1 MSSIDQ
7 RIVQMR
13 FDNAGFQNGVN
24 NTLNSLKKLHESLK
38 MKGSSKGLEDVGR
51 GISKLNSSG
60 MSGLSSGVDTV
71 TAKFSNMG
79 VIAATALSN
88 ITNKAVN
95 AGLSLAKSLT
105 IDPVMDGFHEYETKM
120 GAITT
125 ILSNTSH
132 LGTNLEDVNAVLG
145 ELNTY
150 ADKTIYNF
158 AEMTRNIGTFTAAG
172 VGLEDSASAI
182 KGIANLA
189 AASGSSS
196 AQASSAMYQ
205 LSQALATGRVSLM
218 DWNSV
223 VNAGMGGKLFQDA
236 LIRTSEHLGTGAKAA
251 IEKYG
256 SFRESLTNGEWLTG
270 DVLIE
275 TLKQIAGE
283 YDVAALKAQGYSD
296 AEAQAIVKLADTAT
310 AAATEVKTVTQLI
323 DTMKEAVGSG
333 FANAWEWI
341 IGDSKQATKTLTS
354 ISEGFNGI
362 IQPFFDFLNGTKDE
376 KGNVITKGLLG
387 GWADGGGRDA
397 IIKGFGNIFSS
408 IGGIAKT
415 FGSAFTDVFGVLKP
429 EHLIN
434 ISKGFQ
440 KFTENFKL
448 SGKAASQLKDI
459 FKGVFTVIKTIGSG
473 ALKVVQGIGKVF
485 SSGLFKGLGSMFLSA
500 GSGIGKF
507 ITSIGEGID
516 KCKLFETVSSGIG
529 KAFDKVGEFVG
540 KAADKVKNFF
550 SDLDFSTIT
559 NFVSTI
565 GEGIGTAFETIG
577 NVINSIGS
585 GLGKMFGS
593 IDLGSILGV
602 LGGLLS
608 LKGIKKL
615 KDIFKPVGDA
625 IENFGDVLDKFKE
638 IGDKVVDILDGVR
651 GALQA
656 YQNNLNASMLLKV
669 AAAVGL
675 LAVSL
680 KLLSGLNPNE
690 LATGLVGIGGA
701 LAGLVLAFQA
711 ILKIMDGNNMKGI
724 TKAAT
729 AMILLSA
736 AVGILALAL
745 KSISSLNPDELAT
758 GLVGVAAALTG
769 LVLASKYIDKESKG
783 MIKASLGLIL
793 LATALNIMAGAV
805 RSMASMNW
813 EQLATGLVG
822 VGGALLMLGIF
833 SKQLDSTK
841 ILATSI
847 AMIALATALNIM
859 AGAVRSMAS
868 MSWEQLAT
876 GLVGVG
882 VALAELGIFA
892 KLLSDNGSLLTT
904 SIALIAIS
912 AALNILAG
920 AVRSMASMSWEQL
933 AVGLTGLAGG
943 LILVGAAAKLIPGPA
958 LLLTAVGLIA
968 MSGALYLMAG
978 AIQKMA
984 EMSWSELAIGLT
996 GLAGALIILGL
1007 AGSSMAGCLVGSI
1020 AMIAMAGALQ
1030 LLVPALVQ
1038 LSEIDPAGVA
1048 TGLITLAGA
1057 MLVLGVAGT
1066 AMSGCLLGAVAMI
1079 AMAGAIRILAPALQQ
1094 LSELDPA
1101 GAATGII
1108 TLAGA
1113 MLVLGA
1119 AGTAMSGCL
1128 LGAVAMIAMA
1138 GAIRI
1143 LAPALQQL
1151 SELDPAGAATG
1162 IITLAG
1168 AMLVLG
1174 VAGTAMSGCL
1184 LGAVAMI
1191 AMAGALRLLVPALE
1205 QLSQLST
1212 GEVATNLI
1220 TLAGSFAVIGGAGLL
1235 LTPAIPGIL
1244 GLAAGLLV
1252 LNLACASIG
1261 NSFDSVGAGLS
1272 KLASDCSSAAPQIK
1286 SGVDD
1291 IKNALSKLNDI
1302 KGGNFANSIGTS
1314 LKNAARDISSA
1325 SKTIT
1330 SSIQSLVTS
1339 CTTKLKGASSQFSSA
1354 TKSWGSSMSNG
1365 FKGASTSVTAAVNS
1379 VISSAV
1385 NRIRS
1390 AGTQFSAAAR
1400 SWATSIANGF
1410 RGGSSALTSNLNS
1423 LISKC
1428 VSQLRSGGSKFSAA
1442 GKQWARNLASGF
1454 RSGSAGIASAV
1465 RSSISSG
1472 VSAARAGASGF
1483 RAAGAAMAS
1492 GMRAGIMSQAASVA
1506 AAARAMVANAVSAAK
1521 SAAKIHSPSRVFME
1535 MGRYMDEGLAI
1546 GLTKYAGIAT
1556 KEAVAVSEGTINA
1569 VSNTLRRISD
1579 KLMDNVDS
1587 QPVIRPVV
1595 DLSNVEE
1602 GSRTIGSLMNTA
1614 GTIGMSSRAL
1624 SNNIGRI
1631 QNGVT
1636 NGDVVSAIKDLQS
1649 QIANTGNTTYQI
1661 NGITY
1666 DDGSNI
1672 SNAVETLVRAAR
1684 MERRI

>member
-729 AMILLSA
+729 AMLLLSA
-736 AVGILALAL
+736 AVGVLALAL

-783 MIKASLGLIL
+783 IIKTSLGLIL

-805 RSMASMNW
+805 RSMASMSW

-912 AALNILAG
+912 TALNILAG

-1057 MLVLGVAGT
+1057 MLVLG
-1066 AMSGCLLGAVAMI
+1066 
-1079 AMAGAIRILAPALQQ
+1079 
-1094 LSELDPA
+1094 
-1101 GAATGII
+1101 
-1108 TLAGA
+1108 
-1113 MLVLGA
+1113 A

-1174 VAGTAMSGCL
+1174 VAGAAMSGCL

-1339 CTTKLKGASSQFSSA
+1339 CTSKLKGASSQFSSA

-1428 VSQLRSGGSKFSAA
+1428 VSQLRSGSSKFSAA
-1442 GKQWARNLASGF
+1442 SKQWARNLASGF

-1465 RSSISSG
+1465 RSAISSG

>member
-172 VGLEDSASAI
+172 IGLEDSASAI

-256 SFRESLTNGEWLTG
+256 SFRESLTKGEWLTG

-729 AMILLSA
+729 AMLLLSA
-736 AVGILALAL
+736 AVGVLALAL

-783 MIKASLGLIL
+783 IIKTSLGLIL

-912 AALNILAG
+912 TALNILAG

-933 AVGLTGLAGG
+933 AVGLTGIAGG
-943 LILVGAAAKLIPGPA
+943 LILVGVAAKLIPGPA

-968 MSGALYLMAG
+968 MSGALNLMAG

-1007 AGSSMAGCLVGSI
+1007 AGTAMSGCLLGSI

-1113 MLVLGA
+1113 MLVLG
-1119 AGTAMSGCL
+1119 
-1128 LGAVAMIAMA
+1128 
-1138 GAIRI
+1138 
-1143 LAPALQQL
+1143 
-1151 SELDPAGAATG
+1151 
-1162 IITLAG
+1162 
-1168 AMLVLG
+1168 

-1212 GEVATNLI
+1212 AEVATNLI

-1339 CTTKLKGASSQFSSA
+1339 CTAKLKSASSQFSSA

-1410 RGGSSALTSNLNS
+1410 GGGSSALTSNLNS

-1428 VSQLRSGGSKFSAA
+1428 VSQLRSGSSKFSAA

-1472 VSAARAGASGF
+1472 VNAARAGASGF

-1569 VSNTLRRISD
+1569 VSNTLSRISD
-1579 KLMDNVDS
+1579 KLMDNIDS

-1649 QIANTGNTTYQI
+1649 QMANTGNTTYQI

>member
-680 KLLSGLNPNE
+680 KLLSGLSPNE

-711 ILKIMDGNNMKGI
+711 ILKIMDDSNMKGI

-729 AMILLSA
+729 AMLLLSA
-736 AVGILALAL
+736 AVGVLALAL

-783 MIKASLGLIL
+783 IIKTSLGLIL

-859 AGAVRSMAS
+859 AGAVRSMAR

-912 AALNILAG
+912 TALNILAG

-943 LILVGAAAKLIPGPA
+943 LILVGVAAKLIPGPA

-1030 LLVPALVQ
+1030 LLVPSLEQ

-1057 MLVLGVAGT
+1057 MLILGVAGT

-1079 AMAGAIRILAPALQQ
+1079 AMAGAI
-1094 LSELDPA
+1094 S
-1101 GAATGII
+1101 
-1108 TLAGA
+1108 
-1113 MLVLGA
+1113 
-1119 AGTAMSGCL
+1119 
-1128 LGAVAMIAMA
+1128 
-1138 GAIRI
+1138 I

-1174 VAGTAMSGCL
+1174 VAGAAMSGCL

-1191 AMAGALRLLVPALE
+1191 AMAGALQLLVPALE

-1286 SGVDD
+1286 SGVDN

-1339 CTTKLKGASSQFSSA
+1339 CTAKLKGASSQFSSA

-1390 AGTQFSAAAR
+1390 AGTQFSAASR

-1428 VSQLRSGGSKFSAA
+1428 VSQLRSGSSKFSAA

-1465 RSSISSG
+1465 RSAISSG
-1472 VSAARAGASGF
+1472 VNAARAGASGF

-1546 GLTKYAGIAT
+1546 GLIKYAGIAT

-1569 VSNTLRRISD
+1569 VSNTLSRISD

>member
-13 FDNAGFQNGVN
+13 FDNAGFQNGVS

-362 IQPFFDFLNGTKDE
+362 IQPFFDYLNGTKDE

-473 ALKVVQGIGKVF
+473 ALKVIQGIGKVF

-593 IDLGSILGV
+593 IDLGSILKV

-680 KLLSGLNPNE
+680 KLLSDLNPNE

-729 AMILLSA
+729 AMLLLSA
-736 AVGILALAL
+736 AVGVLALAL

-783 MIKASLGLIL
+783 IIKTSLGLIL

-841 ILATSI
+841 ILSTSI

-892 KLLSDNGSLLTT
+892 KLLSDNGNLLTT
-904 SIALIAIS
+904 SIALIGIS

-933 AVGLTGLAGG
+933 AVGLTGIAGG
-943 LILVGAAAKLIPGPA
+943 LILIGVAAKLIPGPA

-1007 AGSSMAGCLVGSI
+1007 AGSSMSGCLLGSI

-1030 LLVPALVQ
+1030 LLVPAL
-1038 LSEIDPAGVA
+1038 
-1048 TGLITLAGA
+1048 
-1057 MLVLGVAGT
+1057 
-1066 AMSGCLLGAVAMI
+1066 
-1079 AMAGAIRILAPALQQ
+1079 
-1094 LSELDPA
+1094 
-1101 GAATGII
+1101 
-1108 TLAGA
+1108 
-1113 MLVLGA
+1113 
-1119 AGTAMSGCL
+1119 
-1128 LGAVAMIAMA
+1128 
-1138 GAIRI
+1138 
-1143 LAPALQQL
+1143 
-1151 SELDPAGAATG
+1151 
-1162 IITLAG
+1162 
-1168 AMLVLG
+1168 
-1174 VAGTAMSGCL
+1174 
-1184 LGAVAMI
+1184 
-1191 AMAGALRLLVPALE
+1191 E

-1212 GEVATNLI
+1212 AEVAANLI

-1244 GLAAGLLV
+1244 GLAAGLLI

-1339 CTTKLKGASSQFSSA
+1339 CTAKLKGASSQFSSA

-1390 AGTQFSAAAR
+1390 AGTQFSAASR

-1428 VSQLRSGGSKFSAA
+1428 VSQLRSGSSKFSAA

-1472 VSAARAGASGF
+1472 VNAARAGASGF

-1546 GLTKYAGIAT
+1546 GLTKYAGIVT
-1556 KEAVAVSEGTINA
+1556 KEAAAVSEGTINA
-1569 VSNTLRRISD
+1569 VSNTLSRISD
-1579 KLMDNVDS
+1579 KLMDNVDP

>member
-1113 MLVLGA
+1113 MLVLG
-1119 AGTAMSGCL
+1119 
-1128 LGAVAMIAMA
+1128 VA
-1138 GAIRI
+1138 GA
-1143 LAPALQQL
+1143 
-1151 SELDPAGAATG
+1151 
-1162 IITLAG
+1162 
-1168 AMLVLG
+1168 
-1174 VAGTAMSGCL
+1174 AMSGCL

>member
-485 SSGLFKGLGSMFLSA
+485 SSGLFKGFGSMFLSA

-593 IDLGSILGV
+593 IDLGSILKV

-729 AMILLSA
+729 AMLLLSA
-736 AVGILALAL
+736 AVGVLALAL

-805 RSMASMNW
+805 RSMASM
-813 EQLATGLVG
+813 
-822 VGGALLMLGIF
+822 
-833 SKQLDSTK
+833 
-841 ILATSI
+841 
-847 AMIALATALNIM
+847 
-859 AGAVRSMAS
+859 
-868 MSWEQLAT
+868 SWEQLAT

-912 AALNILAG
+912 TALNILAG

-933 AVGLTGLAGG
+933 AVGLTGIAGG
-943 LILVGAAAKLIPGPA
+943 LILVGVAAKLIPGPA

-968 MSGALYLMAG
+968 MSGALYLIAG

-1174 VAGTAMSGCL
+1174 VAGAAMSGCL

-1212 GEVATNLI
+1212 AEVATNLI

-1261 NSFDSVGAGLS
+1261 NSFDSVGTGLS

-1339 CTTKLKGASSQFSSA
+1339 CTAKLKGASSQFSSA

-1390 AGTQFSAAAR
+1390 AGTQFSAASR

-1423 LISKC
+1423 LIS
-1428 VSQLRSGGSKFSAA
+1428 V
-1442 GKQWARNLASGF
+1442 
-1454 RSGSAGIASAV
+1454 
-1465 RSSISSG
+1465 
-1472 VSAARAGASGF
+1472 
-1483 RAAGAAMAS
+1483 
-1492 GMRAGIMSQAASVA
+1492 
-1506 AAARAMVANAVSAAK
+1506 
-1521 SAAKIHSPSRVFME
+1521 
-1535 MGRYMDEGLAI
+1535 
-1546 GLTKYAGIAT
+1546 
-1556 KEAVAVSEGTINA
+1556 
-1569 VSNTLRRISD
+1569 
-1579 KLMDNVDS
+1579 
-1587 QPVIRPVV
+1587 
-1595 DLSNVEE
+1595 
-1602 GSRTIGSLMNTA
+1602 
-1614 GTIGMSSRAL
+1614 
-1624 SNNIGRI
+1624 
-1631 QNGVT
+1631 
-1636 NGDVVSAIKDLQS
+1636 
-1649 QIANTGNTTYQI
+1649 
-1661 NGITY
+1661 
-1666 DDGSNI
+1666 
-1672 SNAVETLVRAAR
+1672 
-1684 MERRI
+1684 

>member
-1079 AMAGAIRILAPALQQ
+1079 AMAGA
-1094 LSELDPA
+1094 
-1101 GAATGII
+1101 
-1108 TLAGA
+1108 
-1113 MLVLGA
+1113 
-1119 AGTAMSGCL
+1119 
-1128 LGAVAMIAMA
+1128 
-1138 GAIRI
+1138 
-1143 LAPALQQL
+1143 
-1151 SELDPAGAATG
+1151 
-1162 IITLAG
+1162 
-1168 AMLVLG
+1168 
-1174 VAGTAMSGCL
+1174 
-1184 LGAVAMI
+1184 
-1191 AMAGALRLLVPALE
+1191 LRLLVPALE

>member
-251 IEKYG
+251 IDKYG

-310 AAATEVKTVTQLI
+310 AAATEVKTVTQLM

-680 KLLSGLNPNE
+680 KLLSGLSPNE

-729 AMILLSA
+729 AMLLLSA
-736 AVGILALAL
+736 AVGVLALAL

-783 MIKASLGLIL
+783 IIKTSLGLIL

-892 KLLSDNGSLLTT
+892 KLLSDNGNLLMT

-943 LILVGAAAKLIPGPA
+943 LILVGVAAKLIPGPA

-996 GLAGALIILGL
+996 GLAGALIILG
-1007 AGSSMAGCLVGSI
+1007 
-1020 AMIAMAGALQ
+1020 
-1030 LLVPALVQ
+1030 
-1038 LSEIDPAGVA
+1038 
-1048 TGLITLAGA
+1048 
-1057 MLVLGVAGT
+1057 VAGT
-1066 AMSGCLLGAVAMI
+1066 AMSGCILGATAMVIMAGALALLTPQLMALSSLSLQQVGIGLLALAGAFTVIGVAGLVLTPVVPTLIALSGAIALLSASCALVGAGLLMFGTGLTMVGAAAAGSGFAIVELVRQLIGLLPTLGTALAGAITNFITGLANGIPQIITAMTQLITGILQALTNAIPQIITTATALVIALATAIGNAAPKLIEVGVNLILMLMQGIADNIERIVTVGAEIVTKFINGVAEHLEEIINAGINLAIKFIEGVAKGLNENSDRLQGAVRSLIQAVIRAAVSLAAGAVGGLAEAGKKLIGGLIRGIKSKVGEAGSAVKEALTRCKNALSGAATALLDKGRQVIGGFINGIKGKLGAVAS
-1079 AMAGAIRILAPALQQ
+1079 AAKEALNRCKSA
-1094 LSELDPA
+1094 LS
-1101 GAATGII
+1101 GAAT
-1108 TLAGA
+1108 A
-1113 MLVLGA
+1113 
-1119 AGTAMSGCL
+1119 L
-1128 LGAVAMIAMA
+1128 LDKG
-1138 GAIRI
+1138 R
-1143 LAPALQQL
+1143 QL
-1151 SELDPAGAATG
+1151 
-1162 IITLAG
+1162 
-1168 AMLVLG
+1168 
-1174 VAGTAMSGCL
+1174 
-1184 LGAVAMI
+1184 
-1191 AMAGALRLLVPALE
+1191 
-1205 QLSQLST
+1205 
-1212 GEVATNLI
+1212 
-1220 TLAGSFAVIGGAGLL
+1220 IGG
-1235 LTPAIPGIL
+1235 
-1244 GLAAGLLV
+1244 LV
-1252 LNLACASIG
+1252 NG
-1261 NSFDSVGAGLS
+1261 
-1272 KLASDCSSAAPQIK
+1272 
-1286 SGVDD
+1286 
-1291 IKNALSKLNDI
+1291 I
-1302 KGGNFANSIGTS
+1302 KGKI
-1314 LKNAARDISSA
+1314 
-1325 SKTIT
+1325 
-1330 SSIQSLVTS
+1330 
-1339 CTTKLKGASSQFSSA
+1339 
-1354 TKSWGSSMSNG
+1354 
-1365 FKGASTSVTAAVNS
+1365 
-1379 VISSAV
+1379 SAV
-1385 NRIRS
+1385 GSAIRS
-1390 AGTQFSAAAR
+1390 A
-1400 SWATSIANGF
+1400 IN
-1410 RGGSSALTSNLNS
+1410 
-1423 LISKC
+1423 
-1428 VSQLRSGGSKFSAA
+1428 
-1442 GKQWARNLASGF
+1442 
-1454 RSGSAGIASAV
+1454 
-1465 RSSISSG
+1465 
-1472 VSAARAGASGF
+1472 
-1483 RAAGAAMAS
+1483 
-1492 GMRAGIMSQAASVA
+1492 
-1506 AAARAMVANAVSAAK
+1506 AAK
-1521 SAAKIHSPSRVFME
+1521 SAASGAASALVSAGKNLINGLARGIRSGISAAKAAISGGIKSVVDKAKAILKIHSPSRVFME
-1535 MGRYMDEGLAI
+1535 IGRYTVLGLAK
-1546 GLTKYAGIAT
+1546 GLTKYAS
-1556 KEAVAVSEGTINA
+1556 VADKPAEGLAQTVINSTNKA
-1569 VSNTLRRISD
+1569 LSAASKVLNSD
-1579 KLMDNVDS
+1579 MDAN
-1587 QPVIRPVV
+1587 PVITPVM
-1595 DLSNVEE
+1595 DLSNVQS
-1602 GSRTIGSLMNTA
+1602 GASAINNL
-1614 GTIGMSSRAL
+1614 L
-1624 SNNIGRI
+1624 SNRTMSIAGVSGGITQSIGKV
-1631 QNGVT
+1631 QNGVS
-1636 NGDVVSAIKDLQS
+1636 NAEVVSAIKDLKNE
-1649 QIANTGNTTYQI
+1649 IGNTSSTTYQI

-1672 SNAVETLVRAAR
+1672 TNAVETLVRAAK

>member
-680 KLLSGLNPNE
+680 KLLSGLSPNE

-711 ILKIMDGNNMKGI
+711 ILKIMDGSNMKGI

-729 AMILLSA
+729 AMLLLSA
-736 AVGILALAL
+736 AVGVLALAL

-1113 MLVLGA
+1113 MLVLG
-1119 AGTAMSGCL
+1119 
-1128 LGAVAMIAMA
+1128 VA
-1138 GAIRI
+1138 GA
-1143 LAPALQQL
+1143 
-1151 SELDPAGAATG
+1151 
-1162 IITLAG
+1162 
-1168 AMLVLG
+1168 
-1174 VAGTAMSGCL
+1174 AMSGCL

-1212 GEVATNLI
+1212 AEVAANLI

-1339 CTTKLKGASSQFSSA
+1339 CTAKLKGASSQFSSA

-1390 AGTQFSAAAR
+1390 AGTQFSAASR

-1428 VSQLRSGGSKFSAA
+1428 VSQLRSGSSKFSAA

-1465 RSSISSG
+1465 RSAISSG
-1472 VSAARAGASGF
+1472 VNAARAGASGF

-1546 GLTKYAGIAT
+1546 GLTKYAGIAK

-1569 VSNTLRRISD
+1569 VSNTLSRISD

>member
-310 AAATEVKTVTQLI
+310 SAATEVKTVTQLI

-729 AMILLSA
+729 AMLLLSA
-736 AVGILALAL
+736 AVGVLALAL

-783 MIKASLGLIL
+783 IIKTSLGLIL

-912 AALNILAG
+912 TALNILAG

-1057 MLVLGVAGT
+1057 MLILGVAGT

-1079 AMAGAIRILAPALQQ
+1079 AMAGAIRILAPALEQ

-1119 AGTAMSGCL
+1119 
-1128 LGAVAMIAMA
+1128 
-1138 GAIRI
+1138 
-1143 LAPALQQL
+1143 
-1151 SELDPAGAATG
+1151 
-1162 IITLAG
+1162 
-1168 AMLVLG
+1168 
-1174 VAGTAMSGCL
+1174 AGTAMSGCL

-1291 IKNALSKLNDI
+1291 IKNALNKLNDI

-1339 CTTKLKGASSQFSSA
+1339 CTSKLKGASSQFSSA
-1354 TKSWGSSMSNG
+1354 TKGWGSSMSNG

-1569 VSNTLRRISD
+1569 VSNTLSRISD

>member
-485 SSGLFKGLGSMFLSA
+485 SSGLFKGLGSIFLSA

-729 AMILLSA
+729 AMLLLSA
-736 AVGILALAL
+736 AVGVLALAL

-912 AALNILAG
+912 TALNILAG

-1113 MLVLGA
+1113 MLVLG
-1119 AGTAMSGCL
+1119 
-1128 LGAVAMIAMA
+1128 
-1138 GAIRI
+1138 
-1143 LAPALQQL
+1143 
-1151 SELDPAGAATG
+1151 
-1162 IITLAG
+1162 
-1168 AMLVLG
+1168 

-1212 GEVATNLI
+1212 AEVAANLI

-1339 CTTKLKGASSQFSSA
+1339 CTSKLKGASSQFSSA

-1546 GLTKYAGIAT
+1546 GLTKYAGIVT

-1569 VSNTLRRISD
+1569 VSNTLSRISD

>member
-362 IQPFFDFLNGTKDE
+362 VQPFFEFLNGTKDE

-429 EHLIN
+429 EQLIN

-1079 AMAGAIRILAPALQQ
+1079 AMAGA
-1094 LSELDPA
+1094 
-1101 GAATGII
+1101 
-1108 TLAGA
+1108 
-1113 MLVLGA
+1113 
-1119 AGTAMSGCL
+1119 
-1128 LGAVAMIAMA
+1128 
-1138 GAIRI
+1138 
-1143 LAPALQQL
+1143 
-1151 SELDPAGAATG
+1151 
-1162 IITLAG
+1162 
-1168 AMLVLG
+1168 
-1174 VAGTAMSGCL
+1174 
-1184 LGAVAMI
+1184 
-1191 AMAGALRLLVPALE
+1191 LRLLVPALE

-1212 GEVATNLI
+1212 AEVAANLI

-1339 CTTKLKGASSQFSSA
+1339 CTSKLKGASSQFSSA
-1354 TKSWGSSMSNG
+1354 TKGWGSSMSNG

-1428 VSQLRSGGSKFSAA
+1428 VSQLRSGSSKFSAA

-1546 GLTKYAGIAT
+1546 GLTKYAGIVT

-1569 VSNTLRRISD
+1569 VSNTLSRISD

>member
-729 AMILLSA
+729 AMLLLSA
-736 AVGILALAL
+736 AVGVLALAL

-783 MIKASLGLIL
+783 IIKTSLGLIL

-1057 MLVLGVAGT
+1057 MLVLGA
-1066 AMSGCLLGAVAMI
+1066 
-1079 AMAGAIRILAPALQQ
+1079 
-1094 LSELDPA
+1094 
-1101 GAATGII
+1101 
-1108 TLAGA
+1108 
-1113 MLVLGA
+1113 
-1119 AGTAMSGCL
+1119 
-1128 LGAVAMIAMA
+1128 
-1138 GAIRI
+1138 
-1143 LAPALQQL
+1143 
-1151 SELDPAGAATG
+1151 
-1162 IITLAG
+1162 
-1168 AMLVLG
+1168 
-1174 VAGTAMSGCL
+1174 AGTAMSGCL

-1212 GEVATNLI
+1212 AEVAANLI

-1286 SGVDD
+1286 SGVDN

-1339 CTTKLKGASSQFSSA
+1339 CTAKLKGASSQFSSA

-1390 AGTQFSAAAR
+1390 AGTQFSAASR

-1428 VSQLRSGGSKFSAA
+1428 VSQLRSGSSKFSAA

-1472 VSAARAGASGF
+1472 VNAARAGASGF

-1546 GLTKYAGIAT
+1546 GLTKYAGIVT
-1556 KEAVAVSEGTINA
+1556 KEAAAVSEGTINA
-1569 VSNTLRRISD
+1569 VSNTLSRISD
-1579 KLMDNVDS
+1579 KLMDNIDS

>member
-172 VGLEDSASAI
+172 IGLEDSASAI

-256 SFRESLTNGEWLTG
+256 SFRESLTKGEWLTG

-729 AMILLSA
+729 AMLLLSA
-736 AVGILALAL
+736 AVGVLALAL

-783 MIKASLGLIL
+783 IIKTSLGLIL
-793 LATALNIMAGAV
+793 LATALNITAGAV

-912 AALNILAG
+912 TALNILAG

-933 AVGLTGLAGG
+933 AVGLTGIAGG
-943 LILVGAAAKLIPGPA
+943 LILVGVAAKLIPGPA

-968 MSGALYLMAG
+968 MSGALNLMAG

-1007 AGSSMAGCLVGSI
+1007 AGTAMSGCLLGSI

-1030 LLVPALVQ
+1030 LLVPALQQ
-1038 LSEIDPAGVA
+1038 LSELDPAEAA
-1048 TGLITLAGA
+1048 TGIITLAGA

-1101 GAATGII
+1101 
-1108 TLAGA
+1108 
-1113 MLVLGA
+1113 
-1119 AGTAMSGCL
+1119 
-1128 LGAVAMIAMA
+1128 
-1138 GAIRI
+1138 
-1143 LAPALQQL
+1143 
-1151 SELDPAGAATG
+1151 EAATG

-1212 GEVATNLI
+1212 AEVATNLI

-1339 CTTKLKGASSQFSSA
+1339 CTAKLKGASSQFSSA

-1365 FKGASTSVTAAVNS
+1365 FKGASTSVTAAVNN

-1428 VSQLRSGGSKFSAA
+1428 VSQLRSGSSKFSAA

-1472 VSAARAGASGF
+1472 VNAARAGASGF

-1506 AAARAMVANAVSAAK
+1506 AAARAMVANSVSAAK

-1569 VSNTLRRISD
+1569 VSNTLSRISD
-1579 KLMDNVDS
+1579 KLMDNIDS

-1649 QIANTGNTTYQI
+1649 QMANTGNTTYQI

-1672 SNAVETLVRAAR
+1672 TNAVETLVRAAK

>member
-251 IEKYG
+251 IDKYG

-310 AAATEVKTVTQLI
+310 AAATEVKTVTQLM

-680 KLLSGLNPNE
+680 KLLSGLSPNE

-711 ILKIMDGNNMKGI
+711 ILKIMDGSNIKGI

-729 AMILLSA
+729 AMLLLSA
-736 AVGILALAL
+736 AVGVLALAL
-745 KSISSLNPDELAT
+745 KSISSLNPVELAT

-783 MIKASLGLIL
+783 IIKASLGLIL

-892 KLLSDNGSLLTT
+892 KLLSDNGSLLMT

-943 LILVGAAAKLIPGPA
+943 LILVGVAAKLIPGPA

-1066 AMSGCLLGAVAMI
+1066 AMSGCILGA
-1079 AMAGAIRILAPALQQ
+1079 
-1094 LSELDPA
+1094 
-1101 GAATGII
+1101 
-1108 TLAGA
+1108 
-1113 MLVLGA
+1113 
-1119 AGTAMSGCL
+1119 TAM
-1128 LGAVAMIAMA
+1128 VI
-1138 GAIRI
+1138 
-1143 LAPALQQL
+1143 
-1151 SELDPAGAATG
+1151 
-1162 IITLAG
+1162 
-1168 AMLVLG
+1168 
-1174 VAGTAMSGCL
+1174 
-1184 LGAVAMI
+1184 
-1191 AMAGALRLLVPALE
+1191 MAGALALLTPQLMALSS
-1205 QLSQLST
+1205 LSLQQVGIGLL
-1212 GEVATNLI
+1212 A
-1220 TLAGSFAVIGGAGLL
+1220 LAGAFTVIGVAGLVLTPVVPTLIALSGAIALLSASCALVGAGLL
-1235 LTPAIPGIL
+1235 MFGTGLTMVGAAAAGSGVAIVELVRQLIGLLPTLGTALAGAITNFITGLANGIPQIVTAMGQLITGILQALSSAIPQIITTATQLIVALATAFANAAPMLITAGVNIVMAL
-1244 GLAAGLLV
+1244 LEGLATNIGQIVAKGAELVVNLLNGIAEHLGEVINAGI
-1252 LNLACASIG
+1252 NLAIKFIEGVARGLNENSDRLAQAVSSLIQALVKAAVSLATGAVGGLMEAGAKLIG
-1261 NSFDSVGAGLS
+1261 GLI
-1272 KLASDCSSAAPQIK
+1272 KGIK
-1286 SGVDD
+1286 SKVSEAGTAVKEALTRC
-1291 IKNALSKLNDI
+1291 KNALSGAATALLDKGRQVIGGFINGI
-1302 KGGNFANSIGTS
+1302 KG
-1314 LKNAARDISSA
+1314 
-1325 SKTIT
+1325 
-1330 SSIQSLVTS
+1330 
-1339 CTTKLKGASSQFSSA
+1339 KL
-1354 TKSWGSSMSNG
+1354 
-1365 FKGASTSVTAAVNS
+1365 
-1379 VISSAV
+1379 SAV
-1385 NRIRS
+1385 ASAAKEALTRCKTALSGAATALLDKGRQLIGGLVNGIKGKISAVGSAIRS
-1390 AGTQFSAAAR
+1390 AINAAKKAA
-1400 SWATSIANGF
+1400 SGAAN
-1410 RGGSSALTSNLNS
+1410 AL
-1423 LISKC
+1423 
-1428 VSQLRSGGSKFSAA
+1428 VSA
-1442 GKQWARNLASGF
+1442 GKNLINGLAKGIT
-1454 RSGSAGIASAV
+1454 SAIGAAKKA
-1465 RSSISSG
+1465 ISSG
-1472 VSAARAGASGF
+1472 IS
-1483 RAAGAAMAS
+1483 
-1492 GMRAGIMSQAASVA
+1492 SV
-1506 AAARAMVANAVSAAK
+1506 VKKAK
-1521 SAAKIHSPSRVFME
+1521 EILKIHSPSRVFME
-1535 MGRYMDEGLAI
+1535 IGRYTVLGLAK
-1546 GLTKYAGIAT
+1546 GLTKYAG
-1556 KEAVAVSEGTINA
+1556 VANKPAEGLAQTVINSTNKA
-1569 VSNTLRRISD
+1569 LSAASKVLNSD
-1579 KLMDNVDS
+1579 MDAN
-1587 QPVIRPVV
+1587 PVITPVM
-1595 DLSNVEE
+1595 DLSNVQS
-1602 GSRTIGSLMNTA
+1602 GANAINNLLSNRTMSIAGVSGGITKSIGSV
-1614 GTIGMSSRAL
+1614 
-1624 SNNIGRI
+1624 
-1631 QNGVT
+1631 QNGVS
-1636 NGDVVSAIKDLQS
+1636 NAEVVSAIKDLKNEMG
-1649 QIANTGNTTYQI
+1649 NTSSTTYQI

-1672 SNAVETLVRAAR
+1672 TNAVETLVRAAK

>member
-680 KLLSGLNPNE
+680 KLLSGLSPNE

-711 ILKIMDGNNMKGI
+711 ILKIMDGSNMKGI

-729 AMILLSA
+729 AMLLLSA
-736 AVGILALAL
+736 AVGVLALAL

-1113 MLVLGA
+1113 MLVLG
-1119 AGTAMSGCL
+1119 
-1128 LGAVAMIAMA
+1128 VA
-1138 GAIRI
+1138 GA
-1143 LAPALQQL
+1143 
-1151 SELDPAGAATG
+1151 
-1162 IITLAG
+1162 
-1168 AMLVLG
+1168 
-1174 VAGTAMSGCL
+1174 AMSGCL

-1339 CTTKLKGASSQFSSA
+1339 CTAKLKGASSQFSSA

-1390 AGTQFSAAAR
+1390 AGTQFSAASR

-1428 VSQLRSGGSKFSAA
+1428 VSQLRSGSSKFSAA
-1442 GKQWARNLASGF
+1442 SKQWARNLASGF

-1465 RSSISSG
+1465 RSAISSG
-1472 VSAARAGASGF
+1472 VNAARAGASGF

-1569 VSNTLRRISD
+1569 VSNTLSRISD

>member
-680 KLLSGLNPNE
+680 KLLSGLSPNE

-711 ILKIMDGNNMKGI
+711 ILKIMDDSNMKGI

-729 AMILLSA
+729 AMLLLSA
-736 AVGILALAL
+736 AVGVLALAL

-783 MIKASLGLIL
+783 IIKTSLGLIL
-793 LATALNIMAGAV
+793 
-805 RSMASMNW
+805 
-813 EQLATGLVG
+813 
-822 VGGALLMLGIF
+822 
-833 SKQLDSTK
+833 
-841 ILATSI
+841 
-847 AMIALATALNIM
+847 LATALNIM

-912 AALNILAG
+912 TALNILAG

-943 LILVGAAAKLIPGPA
+943 LILVGVAAKLIPGPA

-1030 LLVPALVQ
+1030 LLVPSLEQ

-1057 MLVLGVAGT
+1057 MLILGVAGT

-1079 AMAGAIRILAPALQQ
+1079 AMAGAI
-1094 LSELDPA
+1094 S
-1101 GAATGII
+1101 
-1108 TLAGA
+1108 
-1113 MLVLGA
+1113 
-1119 AGTAMSGCL
+1119 
-1128 LGAVAMIAMA
+1128 
-1138 GAIRI
+1138 I

-1174 VAGTAMSGCL
+1174 VAGAAMSGCLLGAVAMIAMAGAISILAPALQQLSELDPAGAATGIITLAGAMLVLGVAGAAMSGCL

-1191 AMAGALRLLVPALE
+1191 AMAGALQLLVPALE

-1286 SGVDD
+1286 SGVDN

-1339 CTTKLKGASSQFSSA
+1339 CTAKLKGASSQFSSA

-1390 AGTQFSAAAR
+1390 AGTQFSAASR

-1428 VSQLRSGGSKFSAA
+1428 VSQLRSGSSKFSAA

-1465 RSSISSG
+1465 RSAISSG
-1472 VSAARAGASGF
+1472 VNAARAGASGF

-1546 GLTKYAGIAT
+1546 GLIKYAGIAT

-1569 VSNTLRRISD
+1569 VSNTLSRISD

>member
-729 AMILLSA
+729 AMLLLSA
-736 AVGILALAL
+736 AVGVLALAL

-783 MIKASLGLIL
+783 IIKTSLGLIL

-943 LILVGAAAKLIPGPA
+943 LILVGVAAKLIPGPA

-1057 MLVLGVAGT
+1057 MLILGVAGT

-1113 MLVLGA
+1113 MLVLG
-1119 AGTAMSGCL
+1119 
-1128 LGAVAMIAMA
+1128 VA
-1138 GAIRI
+1138 GA
-1143 LAPALQQL
+1143 
-1151 SELDPAGAATG
+1151 
-1162 IITLAG
+1162 
-1168 AMLVLG
+1168 
-1174 VAGTAMSGCL
+1174 AMSGCL

-1212 GEVATNLI
+1212 AEVASNLI

-1261 NSFDSVGAGLS
+1261 NSFDSVGTGLS

-1339 CTTKLKGASSQFSSA
+1339 CTAKLKGASSQFSSA

-1390 AGTQFSAAAR
+1390 AGTQFSAASR

-1423 LISKC
+1423 LINKC
-1428 VSQLRSGGSKFSAA
+1428 VSQLRSGSSKFSAA

-1472 VSAARAGASGF
+1472 VNAARAGASGF

-1546 GLTKYAGIAT
+1546 GLTKYAGIVT
-1556 KEAVAVSEGTINA
+1556 KEAAAVSEGTINA
-1569 VSNTLRRISD
+1569 VSNTLSRISD
-1579 KLMDNVDS
+1579 KLMDNIDS

>member
-429 EHLIN
+429 EHLIS

-729 AMILLSA
+729 AMLLLSA
-736 AVGILALAL
+736 AVGVLALAL

-783 MIKASLGLIL
+783 IIKTSLGLIL

-841 ILATSI
+841 ILSTSI

-943 LILVGAAAKLIPGPA
+943 LILVGVAAKLIPGPA

-1057 MLVLGVAGT
+1057 MLILGVAGT
-1066 AMSGCLLGAVAMI
+1066 AMSGCLLGA
-1079 AMAGAIRILAPALQQ
+1079 L
-1094 LSELDPA
+1094 
-1101 GAATGII
+1101 
-1108 TLAGA
+1108 
-1113 MLVLGA
+1113 
-1119 AGTAMSGCL
+1119 
-1128 LGAVAMIAMA
+1128 AMIAMA

-1174 VAGTAMSGCL
+1174 VAGAAMSGCL

-1339 CTTKLKGASSQFSSA
+1339 CTAKLKGASSQFSSA

-1390 AGTQFSAAAR
+1390 AGTQFSAASR

-1569 VSNTLRRISD
+1569 VSNTLSRISD

>member
-95 AGLSLAKSLT
+95 AGLSLTKSLT

-680 KLLSGLNPNE
+680 KLLSGLSPNE

-711 ILKIMDGNNMKGI
+711 ILKIMDDSNMKGI

-729 AMILLSA
+729 AMLLLSA
-736 AVGILALAL
+736 AVGVLALAL

-783 MIKASLGLIL
+783 IIKTSLGLIL

-841 ILATSI
+841 ILSTSI

-1113 MLVLGA
+1113 MLVLG
-1119 AGTAMSGCL
+1119 
-1128 LGAVAMIAMA
+1128 VA
-1138 GAIRI
+1138 GA
-1143 LAPALQQL
+1143 
-1151 SELDPAGAATG
+1151 
-1162 IITLAG
+1162 
-1168 AMLVLG
+1168 
-1174 VAGTAMSGCL
+1174 AMSGCL

-1212 GEVATNLI
+1212 AEVAANLI

-1286 SGVDD
+1286 SGVDN

-1339 CTTKLKGASSQFSSA
+1339 CTSKLKGASSQFSSA
-1354 TKSWGSSMSNG
+1354 TKGWGSSMSNG

-1390 AGTQFSAAAR
+1390 AGTQFSAASR

-1546 GLTKYAGIAT
+1546 GLTKYAGIVT

-1569 VSNTLRRISD
+1569 VSNTLSRISD

-1684 MERRI
+1684 IERRI

>member
-729 AMILLSA
+729 AMLLLSA
-736 AVGILALAL
+736 AVGVLALAL

-1066 AMSGCLLGAVAMI
+1066 AMSGCLLGSIAMI

-1138 GAIRI
+1138 GA
-1143 LAPALQQL
+1143 
-1151 SELDPAGAATG
+1151 
-1162 IITLAG
+1162 
-1168 AMLVLG
+1168 
-1174 VAGTAMSGCL
+1174 
-1184 LGAVAMI
+1184 
-1191 AMAGALRLLVPALE
+1191 LRLLVPALE

-1212 GEVATNLI
+1212 AEVAANLI

-1339 CTTKLKGASSQFSSA
+1339 CTAKLKGASSQFSSA

-1390 AGTQFSAAAR
+1390 AGTQFSAASR

-1472 VSAARAGASGF
+1472 VNAARAGASGF

>member
-729 AMILLSA
+729 AMLLLSA
-736 AVGILALAL
+736 AVGVLALAL

-783 MIKASLGLIL
+783 IIKTSLGLIL

-1079 AMAGAIRILAPALQQ
+1079 AMAGA
-1094 LSELDPA
+1094 
-1101 GAATGII
+1101 
-1108 TLAGA
+1108 
-1113 MLVLGA
+1113 
-1119 AGTAMSGCL
+1119 
-1128 LGAVAMIAMA
+1128 
-1138 GAIRI
+1138 
-1143 LAPALQQL
+1143 
-1151 SELDPAGAATG
+1151 
-1162 IITLAG
+1162 
-1168 AMLVLG
+1168 
-1174 VAGTAMSGCL
+1174 
-1184 LGAVAMI
+1184 
-1191 AMAGALRLLVPALE
+1191 LRLLVPALE

-1212 GEVATNLI
+1212 AEVAANLI

-1286 SGVDD
+1286 SGVDN

-1339 CTTKLKGASSQFSSA
+1339 CTAKLKGASSQFSSA

-1390 AGTQFSAAAR
+1390 AGTQFSAASR

-1428 VSQLRSGGSKFSAA
+1428 VSQLRSGSSKFSAA

-1472 VSAARAGASGF
+1472 VNAARAGASGF

-1546 GLTKYAGIAT
+1546 GLTKYAGIVT
-1556 KEAVAVSEGTINA
+1556 KEAAAVSEGTINA
-1569 VSNTLRRISD
+1569 VSNTLSRISD
-1579 KLMDNVDS
+1579 KLMDNIDS

>member
-172 VGLEDSASAI
+172 IGLEDSASAI

-256 SFRESLTNGEWLTG
+256 SFRESLTKGEWLTG

-729 AMILLSA
+729 AMLLLSA
-736 AVGILALAL
+736 AVGVLALAL

-783 MIKASLGLIL
+783 IIKTSLGLIL
-793 LATALNIMAGAV
+793 LATALNITAGAV

-933 AVGLTGLAGG
+933 AVGLTGIAGG
-943 LILVGAAAKLIPGPA
+943 LILVGVAAKLIPGPA

-968 MSGALYLMAG
+968 MSGALNLMAG

-1007 AGSSMAGCLVGSI
+1007 AGTAMSGCLLGSI

-1094 LSELDPA
+1094 LSEL
-1101 GAATGII
+1101 G
-1108 TLAGA
+1108 
-1113 MLVLGA
+1113 
-1119 AGTAMSGCL
+1119 
-1128 LGAVAMIAMA
+1128 
-1138 GAIRI
+1138 
-1143 LAPALQQL
+1143 
-1151 SELDPAGAATG
+1151 PAGAATG

-1212 GEVATNLI
+1212 AEVATNLI

-1339 CTTKLKGASSQFSSA
+1339 CTAKLKGASSQFSSA

-1365 FKGASTSVTAAVNS
+1365 FKGASTSVTAAVNN

-1428 VSQLRSGGSKFSAA
+1428 VSQLRSGSSKFSAA

-1472 VSAARAGASGF
+1472 VNAARAGASGF

-1506 AAARAMVANAVSAAK
+1506 AAARAMVANSVSAAK

-1569 VSNTLRRISD
+1569 VSNTLSRISD
-1579 KLMDNVDS
+1579 KLMDNIDS

-1649 QIANTGNTTYQI
+1649 QMANTGNTTYQI

-1672 SNAVETLVRAAR
+1672 TNAVETLVRAAK

>member
-485 SSGLFKGLGSMFLSA
+485 SSGLFKGLGSMILSA

-608 LKGIKKL
+608 FKGIKKL

-729 AMILLSA
+729 AMLLLSA
-736 AVGILALAL
+736 AVGVLALAL

-912 AALNILAG
+912 TALNILAG

-943 LILVGAAAKLIPGPA
+943 LILVGVAAKLIPGPA

-1113 MLVLGA
+1113 MLVLG
-1119 AGTAMSGCL
+1119 
-1128 LGAVAMIAMA
+1128 VA
-1138 GAIRI
+1138 GA
-1143 LAPALQQL
+1143 
-1151 SELDPAGAATG
+1151 
-1162 IITLAG
+1162 
-1168 AMLVLG
+1168 
-1174 VAGTAMSGCL
+1174 AMSGCL

-1339 CTTKLKGASSQFSSA
+1339 CTSKLKGASSQFSSA

-1428 VSQLRSGGSKFSAA
+1428 VSQLRSGSSKFSAA
-1442 GKQWARNLASGF
+1442 SKQWARNLASGF

-1465 RSSISSG
+1465 RSAISSG

-1546 GLTKYAGIAT
+1546 GLTKYAGIVT
-1556 KEAVAVSEGTINA
+1556 KEAAAVSEGTINA
-1569 VSNTLRRISD
+1569 VSNTLSRISD
-1579 KLMDNVDS
+1579 KLMDNIDS

>member
-362 IQPFFDFLNGTKDE
+362 VQPFFEFLNGTKDE

-429 EHLIN
+429 EQLIN

-593 IDLGSILGV
+593 IDLGSILKV

-1113 MLVLGA
+1113 MLVLG
-1119 AGTAMSGCL
+1119 
-1128 LGAVAMIAMA
+1128 
-1138 GAIRI
+1138 
-1143 LAPALQQL
+1143 
-1151 SELDPAGAATG
+1151 
-1162 IITLAG
+1162 
-1168 AMLVLG
+1168 

-1212 GEVATNLI
+1212 AEVAANLI

-1330 SSIQSLVTS
+1330 RSIQSLVTS
-1339 CTTKLKGASSQFSSA
+1339 CTAKLKGASSQFSSA
-1354 TKSWGSSMSNG
+1354 TKGWGSSMSNG

-1428 VSQLRSGGSKFSAA
+1428 VSQLRSGSSKFSAA

-1472 VSAARAGASGF
+1472 VNAARAGASGF

-1546 GLTKYAGIAT
+1546 GLIKYAGIAT
-1556 KEAVAVSEGTINA
+1556 KEAAAVSEGTINA
-1569 VSNTLRRISD
+1569 VSNTLSRISD

>member
-680 KLLSGLNPNE
+680 KLLSGLSPNE

-711 ILKIMDGNNMKGI
+711 ILKIMDDSNMKGI

-729 AMILLSA
+729 AMLLLSA
-736 AVGILALAL
+736 AVGVLALAL

-783 MIKASLGLIL
+783 IIKTSLGLIL

-912 AALNILAG
+912 TALNILAG

-943 LILVGAAAKLIPGPA
+943 LILVGVAAKLIPGPA

-1030 LLVPALVQ
+1030 LLVPSLEQ

-1057 MLVLGVAGT
+1057 MLILGVAGT

-1079 AMAGAIRILAPALQQ
+1079 AMAGAI
-1094 LSELDPA
+1094 S
-1101 GAATGII
+1101 
-1108 TLAGA
+1108 
-1113 MLVLGA
+1113 
-1119 AGTAMSGCL
+1119 
-1128 LGAVAMIAMA
+1128 
-1138 GAIRI
+1138 I

-1174 VAGTAMSGCL
+1174 VAGAAMSGCL

-1191 AMAGALRLLVPALE
+1191 AMAGALQLLVPALE

-1286 SGVDD
+1286 SGVDN

-1339 CTTKLKGASSQFSSA
+1339 CTAKLKGASSQFSSA

-1390 AGTQFSAAAR
+1390 AGTQFSAASR

-1428 VSQLRSGGSKFSAA
+1428 VSQLRSGSSKFSAA

-1465 RSSISSG
+1465 RSAISSG
-1472 VSAARAGASGF
+1472 VNAARAGASGF

-1546 GLTKYAGIAT
+1546 GLIKYAGIAT

-1569 VSNTLRRISD
+1569 VSNTLSRISD